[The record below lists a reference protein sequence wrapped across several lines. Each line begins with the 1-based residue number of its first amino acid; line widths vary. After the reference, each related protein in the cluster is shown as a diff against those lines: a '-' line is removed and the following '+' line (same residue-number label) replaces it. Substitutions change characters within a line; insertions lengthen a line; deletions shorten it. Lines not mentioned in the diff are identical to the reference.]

1 MESGNVLLSRPFPSA
16 LYPPQAARGRKPKQV
31 QCTHSPGDEPRKFG
45 TISAPKRNQPHFCG
59 ADFFLESGNVLL
71 SRPVSR
77 QVPSALKGL
86 TSVFGMG
93 TGGSLSPLSPEF
105 CQGLV
110 QSVVLLASAVS
121 ISNHSLRLGNPPHI
135 RASFFYCAYPENRT
149 SRLFFILQRPVSNFP
164 FGLNSILDQ
173 VLDRLVSSSSIRY
186 RTSTDDLSP
195 GSPPGVLLLSNGTLL
210 LEVGFTL
217 RCLQRLSRPHFASL
231 LCRWHDNSCT
241 SDASTPVLSY

>member
-1 MESGNVLLSRPFPSA
+1 MYALTGDGLGETVSRGQRNKPSHTA
-16 LYPPQAARGRKPKQV
+16 EL
-31 QCTHSPGDEPRKFG
+31 
-45 TISAPKRNQPHFCG
+45 IS
-59 ADFFLESGNVLL
+59 LESGNVLL

-149 SRLFFILQRPVSNFP
+149 SRF
-164 FGLNSILDQ
+164 SILSTSFPIFP
-173 VLDRLVSSSSIRY
+173 LVSLDFSVWIKS
-186 RTSTDDLSP
+186 STD
-195 GSPPGVLLLSNGTLL
+195 
-210 LEVGFTL
+210 
-217 RCLQRLSRPHFASL
+217 
-231 LCRWHDNSCT
+231 
-241 SDASTPVLSY
+241 

>member
-1 MESGNVLLSRPFPSA
+1 MTLATRLSLFLWYPATSYSPGRFHPRCFDPGNSHSRGPCPLLAIPDLRLPASASGGGRLRP
-16 LYPPQAARGRKPKQV
+16 QGARGWKPKQV
-31 QCTHSPGDEPRKFG
+31 QCTHLPEDGPRETVSRGQRNKPSH
-45 TISAPKRNQPHFCG
+45 TAELIS
-59 ADFFLESGNVLL
+59 LESGNVLL

-149 SRLFFILQRPVSNFP
+149 SRLFFILQRPASNFP
-164 FGLNSILDQ
+164 FGLISIL
-173 VLDRLVSSSSIRY
+173 
-186 RTSTDDLSP
+186 
-195 GSPPGVLLLSNGTLL
+195 
-210 LEVGFTL
+210 
-217 RCLQRLSRPHFASL
+217 
-231 LCRWHDNSCT
+231 
-241 SDASTPVLSY
+241 

>member
-1 MESGNVLLSRPFPSA
+1 MESGNVLLSR
-16 LYPPQAARGRKPKQV
+16 L
-31 QCTHSPGDEPRKFG
+31 
-45 TISAPKRNQPHFCG
+45 
-59 ADFFLESGNVLL
+59 
-71 SRPVSR
+71 VSK

-93 TGGSLSPLSPEF
+93 TCGSLSPLSPEF

-164 FGLNSILDQ
+164 FGLNSILLDQ

-217 RCLQRLSRPHFASL
+217 RCLQRLSLPNTATL
-231 LCRWHDNSCT
+231 L
-241 SDASTPVLSY
+241 